1 MSGNN
6 DGWSFNRFNEY
17 EAKLKGQKVEET
29 TEEVVE
35 EEALEEGKSERPLG
49 VMHQFARGVKQE
61 RGAKKDEGGKYL
73 RQQHIKKQ
81 NKKEADL
88 EAHREKQRNERGLAE
103 ESSCGSKGYQKGGE
117 VEGMHREADTGKV
130 VKKAEIGKTYYPN
143 QPKKKTSVTKKPDA
157 FGGRFKKEELEAT
170 GLFTAEEIEALI
182 EASSCGSKGYQ
193 KGGEVEEEGN
203 SKPDYLD
210 FDKDGNKKESMKKAL
225 KEKGAKKN

>member
-17 EAKLKGQKVEET
+17 EAKLKGEKVEET

-35 EEALEEGKSERPLG
+35 EETLE
-49 VMHQFARGVKQE
+49 
-61 RGAKKDEGGKYL
+61 
-73 RQQHIKKQ
+73 
-81 NKKEADL
+81 
-88 EAHREKQRNERGLAE
+88 
-103 ESSCGSKGYQKGGE
+103 
-117 VEGMHREADTGKV
+117 EGMHREADTGKV
-130 VKKAEIGKTYYPN
+130 VDKAEVGKTYYPA
-143 QPKKKTSVTKKPDA
+143 QPKKKTSVALRKEKEAKEVKEGVLDAALKTDKKVAELQKKADEDGKRA
-157 FGGRFKKEELEAT
+157 AAGKSFKEELEAT
-170 GLFTAEEIEALI
+170 GLFSAEEIEALV